1 MHKGSHRSH
10 YVVSVKILVFIT
22 TRSSRFQL
30 QPLSLNMHWT
40 LLKLAKTTSYD
51 SLLSKVGLKSIEHRR
66 YVQSLLLLHKCVYN
80 FAPNYI
86 KQLFS
91 FRASTYN
98 LRGDMILHLPNFKS
112 KYFHNSF
119 TYITV
124 RLWNSLPNDIRIIS
138 SPVIFKSKIDN
149 LELSALAR
157 STISMCVI

>member
-1 MHKGSHRSH
+1 MGAYTWCTS
-10 YVVSVKILVFIT
+10 T
-22 TRSSRFQL
+22 
-30 QPLSLNMHWT
+30 LSAKWRGGLYGVRDSGFYGVLNLNGCWSYAAIRYAIRT

-98 LRGDMILHLPNFKS
+98 LRGDMILHLPYFKS
-112 KYFHNSF
+112 KYFHNS
-119 TYITV
+119 Y
-124 RLWNSLPNDIRIIS
+124 LYNS
-138 SPVIFKSKIDN
+138 
-149 LELSALAR
+149 
-157 STISMCVI
+157 